1 MKHLILALQP
11 YLHHYG
17 YLAVFVAIFLED
29 FGIPIPG
36 ETMLIAA
43 SLFATTGGLSIILL
57 VPVALLAAVLGDN
70 VGYGIGRLGGRPLV
84 LRFGRYVLLTPSRL
98 VYAESFFN
106 KRGPIVVVVAR
117 FIEVLRQLNG
127 IIAGITRMRW
137 RRFLV
142 YNALGATLWV
152 GFWSVL
158 SYLLGKQGEHI
169 AHLYHSYELPAIVCL
184 VAAAGAV
191 ITARAIFKYRRRRR
205 FEMRD
210 RNDPS

>member
-1 MKHLILALQP
+1 
-11 YLHHYG
+11 
-17 YLAVFVAIFLED
+17 
-29 FGIPIPG
+29 
-36 ETMLIAA
+36 
-43 SLFATTGGLSIILL
+43 
-57 VPVALLAAVLGDN
+57 
-70 VGYGIGRLGGRPLV
+70 
-84 LRFGRYVLLTPSRL
+84 L